1 MDTRT
6 SPDLGAVDRLP
17 LGAFALDLVQGE
29 LLDANGRP
37 APLRRQALAV
47 LRVLGERAGQVV
59 GKDDLMRLVWPDVV
73 VGEGSLAAA
82 VADIRRVLGDDDH
95 SRVRNVARRGYML
108 VPQEPAVASPAPAAG
123 GPPAGQSAG
132 SPGTPSAGS
141 TEARRPR
148 IRAWPAL
155 VACLLACLLAGLV
168 AAAVWLP
175 VHRPAA
181 SAADARPTLSLVVLP
196 LATQG
201 PADTAWFADAL
212 LGELITEVSRIY
224 DTMVISRDTAL
235 TYRDRQLDPREVAR
249 ELRVRWV
256 VRGSVRYADGRVQLN
271 LSLVDGESGAE
282 RWVDSLAADRAELP
296 RLLGEF
302 TQRLARLLVNEIYQ
316 SNAARAARLT
326 PAQVT
331 ADDLAMQG
339 IALWQRGMSRA
350 NVLAAMAFFDR
361 AVAAD
366 PANLHGWG
374 GVGYT
379 RLHADMNGWLSDS
392 DAARRRIAEAGARIE
407 AIDPESFYGFQAR
420 VIAAFRQKDW
430 PRMLAIAESWTQRQ
444 RHAHAFG
451 SLGPALFFNDR
462 PDEAIVA
469 LEQALR
475 MSPRESFRAV
485 WQNRIA
491 LAHYIAGRPALA
503 RQWSED
509 AQRTNPSLSWPPIHA
524 AVLAESGEREAAQR
538 AWDEFAARHPAF
550 DSAVLLGHLPGTT
563 PRYVE
568 ARERIVAALRSLGMR

>member
-1 MDTRT
+1 M
-6 SPDLGAVDRLP
+6 A
-17 LGAFALDLVQGE
+17 
-29 LLDANGRP
+29 GRP
-37 APLRRQALAV
+37 
-47 LRVLGERAGQVV
+47 
-59 GKDDLMRLVWPDVV
+59 
-73 VGEGSLAAA
+73 
-82 VADIRRVLGDDDH
+82 
-95 SRVRNVARRGYML
+95 
-108 VPQEPAVASPAPAAG
+108 PAAK
-123 GPPAGQSAG
+123 
-132 SPGTPSAGS
+132 
-141 TEARRPR
+141 
-148 IRAWPAL
+148 
-155 VACLLACLLAGLV
+155 V
-168 AAAVWLP
+168 
-175 VHRPAA
+175 
-181 SAADARPTLSLVVLP
+181 ADARPTLSLVVLP
-196 LATQG
+196 LAAEG

-224 DTMVISRDTAL
+224 DTMVISRETAL
-235 TYRDRQLDPREVAR
+235 TYRDRQVDPREVAR

-256 VRGSVRYADGRVQLN
+256 VRGSVRYADSRVQLN
-271 LSLVDGESGAE
+271 LALVDGESGAQ

-302 TQRLARLLVNEIYQ
+302 TQRLARLVINEMYR

-339 IALWQRGMSRA
+339 IALWQRGMTRD
-350 NVLAAMAFFDR
+350 NVLAAMEFFDR

-379 RLHADMNGWLSDS
+379 RLHADMNGWLTDR
-392 DAARRRIAEAGARIE
+392 DAARRRVAEAGARIE
-407 AIDPESFYGFQAR
+407 AIDPESYYGWQAR
-420 VIAAFRQKDW
+420 VIAAYRLKDW
-430 PRMLAIAESWTQRQ
+430 PRMLALAESWTQRQ

-451 SLGPALFFNDR
+451 ALGPALIFNDR

-509 AQRTNPSLSWPPIHA
+509 AQRTNPGLNWPPIHA
-524 AVLAESGEREAAQR
+524 VVLAELGEREAAQR
-538 AWDEFAARHPAF
+538 AWDEFAARHPNF
-550 DSAVLLGHLPGTT
+550 DSAALHGHLPGTT
-563 PRYVE
+563 PRYVD
-568 ARERIVAALRSLGMR
+568 ARGRIVTALRSLGMR